1 MIEAK
6 SAARIMKIPRRPP
19 EWNLVPAD
27 FQPELFLK
35 QMESVP
41 DVMARGKYRHW
52 DKLIY
57 LKPPEGLDHKAWWQL
72 IKWRRTA
79 QYKAIPL
86 KDLLNGDFV
95 YLTTDAMA
103 IQLRDLDLGAGG
115 KIQMPTQITNPDTR
129 DRHYVG
135 SLIEEAI
142 TSSQLEG
149 AATTRVVAK
158 EMIRSGRKPK
168 DRSEQMILNN
178 FVTMKRIC
186 ALKDEPLTQD
196 LILNLHRMVTK
207 DTLDKPD
214 AAGRLRR
221 PDENV
226 DVGDEISGKVFHTPP
241 PAEQLEGRLSA
252 MCVFANE
259 ASSERFIHPVIRSII
274 LHFWL
279 AYDHPFVDGNGR
291 TARALFYWS
300 MLRHGYWL
308 FEFVSISQT
317 ILKAPTKYGRA
328 FLLTE
333 TDGNDLT
340 YFIIYHLGVI
350 ENAVSQLHEYIQ
362 RKTDELK
369 KVEMELKGITIL
381 NHRQRAL
388 MGHAVRHP
396 SFLYTIESHRLSHNV
411 VYQTARTDLLDL
423 AERNLLTA
431 RKRAN
436 TWTFSAPPDL
446 EQRLQNLN

>member
-1 MIEAK
+1 
-6 SAARIMKIPRRPP
+6 
-19 EWNLVPAD
+19 
-27 FQPELFLK
+27 
-35 QMESVP
+35 
-41 DVMARGKYRHW
+41 
-52 DKLIY
+52 
-57 LKPPEGLDHKAWWQL
+57 
-72 IKWRRTA
+72 
-79 QYKAIPL
+79 
-86 KDLLNGDFV
+86 
-95 YLTTDAMA
+95 
-103 IQLRDLDLGAGG
+103 
-115 KIQMPTQITNPDTR
+115 
-129 DRHYVG
+129 
-135 SLIEEAI
+135 
-142 TSSQLEG
+142 
-149 AATTRVVAK
+149 
-158 EMIRSGRKPK
+158 
-168 DRSEQMILNN
+168 
-178 FVTMKRIC
+178 
-186 ALKDEPLTQD
+186 
-196 LILNLHRMVTK
+196 
-207 DTLDKPD
+207 
-214 AAGRLRR
+214 
-221 PDENV
+221 
-226 DVGDEISGKVFHTPP
+226 
-241 PAEQLEGRLSA
+241 

-317 ILKAPTKYGRA
+317 ILKAPARYGRA

-340 YFIIYHLGVI
+340 YFIIYHLEVI

-423 AERNLLTA
+423 AERNLLAA

>member
-1 MIEAK
+1 
-6 SAARIMKIPRRPP
+6 MKIPRKPP
-19 EWNLVPAD
+19 AWESVFRDLESQTILD
-27 FQPELFLK
+27 L
-35 QMESVP
+35 MRSVP
-41 DVMARGKYRHW
+41 DVLARGKYRHW

-57 LKPPEGLDHKAWWQL
+57 LKPPDGLDHKVWWQL
-72 IKWRRTA
+72 IKWRRTS
-79 QYKAIPL
+79 QYKTIAL
-86 KDLLNGDFV
+86 RDLNDGKFV
-95 YLTTDAMA
+95 FLTTDAMA

-115 KIQMPTQITNPDTR
+115 KIQMPKQITNPDTR
-129 DRHYVG
+129 DRYYVG

-196 LILNLHRMVTK
+196 LILDLHRMVTK

-214 AAGRLRR
+214 AAGRFRR
-221 PDENV
+221 SDEPV
-226 DVGDEISGKVFHTPP
+226 DVGDDYGNVYHTPP
-241 PAEQLEGRLSA
+241 SAGELAGRLDA

-259 ASSERFIHPVIRSII
+259 ALSENFIHPAIRSII

-279 AYDHPFVDGNGR
+279 AYDHPFIDGNGR

-340 YFIIYHLGVI
+340 YFILYHLEVI
-350 ENAVSQLHEYIQ
+350 ENAVRQLHEYIQ

-369 KVEMELKGITIL
+369 KVEAELKGIIIL

-388 MGHAVRHP
+388 MGHAVSHP
-396 SFLYTIESHRLSHNV
+396 AFLYTIESHRMSHNV
-411 VYQTARTDLLDL
+411 VYQTARADLLDL
-423 AERNLLTA
+423 AERNLLEA
-431 RKRAN
+431 QKRSN
-436 TWTFSAPPDL
+436 TWTFSAPTDL
-446 EQRLQNLN
+446 EQRLRNLS